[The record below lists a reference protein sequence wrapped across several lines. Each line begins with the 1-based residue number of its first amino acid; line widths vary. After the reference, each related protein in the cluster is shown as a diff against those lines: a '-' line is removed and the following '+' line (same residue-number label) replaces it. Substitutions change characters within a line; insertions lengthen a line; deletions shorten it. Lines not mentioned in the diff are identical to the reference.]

1 MPVISN
7 RYCGVFLSTEV
18 FLFHPLRRK
27 RERENALWIIE
38 MNDAWK
44 DGSFFF
50 PRKLT
55 MKPLNTSTSKFG
67 TLGKK

>member
-1 MPVISN
+1 MAVISN

-44 DGSFFF
+44 DRIEAFFF
-50 PRKLT
+50 QRELT
-55 MKPLNTSTSKFG
+55 MKTTEHKHLKS
-67 TLGKK
+67 LVL